1 MFKWRKAKKMLI
13 GVNTLSKA
21 SDRLKLLDKVL
32 SLFKMHIGA
41 NTIEL
46 DAEQG
51 LIMSVRLTVYFVR

>member
-1 MFKWRKAKKMLI
+1 MFKWRKAKQMLI
-13 GVNTLSKA
+13 GVDTLIKA

-32 SLFKMHIGA
+32 GLFKMHIGA

-46 DAEQG
+46 DTEQG